1 MTKAT
6 LTHTLSIDDYDYH
19 MTEKIYKVA
28 HPLLLANDDKVF
40 IPIYRGQLTGQVRQE
55 ENQGR
60 IIRRIVAKAKAAH
73 QAALK
78 S

>member
-1 MTKAT
+1 MTKVAKNT
-6 LTHTLSIDDYDYH
+6 NTELTHTLSIGDYDYH
-19 MTEKIYKVA
+19 MTEEIYKVA

-40 IPIYRGQLTGQVRQE
+40 IPIHQGQQTGQVRQE

-60 IIRRIVAKAKAAH
+60 IIRRIVADC
-73 QAALK
+73 L